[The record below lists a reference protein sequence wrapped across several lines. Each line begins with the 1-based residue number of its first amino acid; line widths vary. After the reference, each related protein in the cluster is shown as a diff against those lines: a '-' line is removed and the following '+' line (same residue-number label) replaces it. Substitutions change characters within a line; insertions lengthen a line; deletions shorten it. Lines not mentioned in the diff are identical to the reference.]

1 MCVKGG
7 HVSSKIKKKPVIVV
21 FFFIRPTHFSF
32 LHQEGASRLMANVRC
47 SNNDA
52 AVQTLFRHVHTVSYK

>member
-1 MCVKGG
+1 MCVKGR

-21 FFFIRPTHFSF
+21 FFIRPILFSF